1 MSRRAAQVTQADVAR
16 AIRAAEQARPG
27 GWRVRVVGPE
37 IVIEPAET
45 PAPVEGGP
53 EPERTLDPA
62 PEWRL

>member
-1 MSRRAAQVTQADVAR
+1 MTRRAAAVTQADVAR

-37 IVIEPAET
+37 IVIEPADSRE
-45 PAPVEGGP
+45 AAKP
-53 EPERTLDPA
+53 ELDPP